1 MESLLKGSL
10 QGLNVYLVGMM
21 GVGKT
26 TVGELLAQ
34 ELGYQFFDTDTLITQ
49 VSKKSIS
56 DIFAEEGEEVFR
68 SIESRVLGEIS
79 SYTRLV
85 VATGGGI
92 VMARQNW
99 SYLQQGL
106 VIWLDAPISLLM
118 ERLQSDRTRPLL
130 QTPNPEQRLQ
140 EIFAQR
146 QVMYSQADLKI
157 SLNNQQTPAIITA
170 KIVELIPTILRKTN
184 DEINSKSP
192 ENLLN

>member
-10 QGLNVYLVGMM
+10 QGLNIYLVGMM

-34 ELGYQFFDTDTLITQ
+34 ELGYKFFDTDSLITQ
-49 VSKKSIS
+49 ISKKSIS

-68 SIESRVLGEIS
+68 SIESQVLGEIS

-92 VMARQNW
+92 VMAQQNW

-118 ERLQSDRTRPLL
+118 ERLQRDRSRPLL

-146 QVMYSQADLKI
+146 QVMYAQADLKI
-157 SLNNQQTPAIITA
+157 SLNELQTPAIITA
-170 KIVELIPTILRKTN
+170 KIIELIPTILRKTN
-184 DEINSKSP
+184 DKINSEFS

>member
-1 MESLLKGSL
+1 MESLLKSSL

-21 GVGKT
+21 GAGKT

-34 ELGYQFFDTDTLITQ
+34 ELGYKFFDTDTLITQ
-49 VSKKSIS
+49 ISKKSIS
-56 DIFAEEGEEVFR
+56 DIFAEEGEAVFR
-68 SIESRVLGEIS
+68 SIESQVLGEIS

-92 VMARQNW
+92 VTIRQNW

-106 VIWLDAPISLLM
+106 VVWLDAPISLLL

-130 QTPNPEQRLQ
+130 QTPNPAQRLQ

-146 QVMYSQADLKI
+146 QVMYAQADLKI
-157 SLNNQQTPAIITA
+157 SLNELQTPDIITT
-170 KIVELIPTILRKTN
+170 KIVELIPTVLRQP
-184 DEINSKSP
+184 NSNPP
-192 ENLLN
+192 ENNLN

>member
-10 QGLNVYLVGMM
+10 QGLTVYLVGMM

-118 ERLQSDRTRPLL
+118 ERLQSDQTRPLL

-140 EIFAQR
+140 EIFQQR
-146 QVMYSQADLKI
+146 QVMYAQADLKV
-157 SLNNQQTPAIITA
+157 SLTDAQTPDIITA
-170 KIVELIPTILRKTN
+170 KIVELIPTVLRKTN
-184 DEINSKSP
+184 DEINNKFP

>member
-10 QGLNVYLVGMM
+10 QGLTVYLVGMM

-106 VIWLDAPISLLM
+106 VIWLDAPTSLLM

-140 EIFAQR
+140 EIFQQR
-146 QVMYSQADLKI
+146 QVMYAQADLKI
-157 SLNNQQTPAIITA
+157 SLTDLQTQDIITA
-170 KIVELIPTILRKTN
+170 KIIELIPTVLRKTN

>member
-10 QGLNVYLVGMM
+10 QGLTVYLVGMM

-106 VIWLDAPISLLM
+106 VIWLDAPTSLLM

-140 EIFAQR
+140 EIFQQR
-146 QVMYSQADLKI
+146 QVMYAQADLKV
-157 SLNNQQTPAIITA
+157 SLTDAQTPDIITA
-170 KIVELIPTILRKTN
+170 KIVELIPTVLRKTN
-184 DEINSKSP
+184 DEINNKFP

>member
-10 QGLNVYLVGMM
+10 QGLTVYLVGMM

-140 EIFAQR
+140 EIFQQR
-146 QVMYSQADLKI
+146 QVMYAQADLKV
-157 SLNNQQTPAIITA
+157 SLTDAQTPDIITA
-170 KIVELIPTILRKTN
+170 KIVELIPTVLRKTN
-184 DEINSKSP
+184 DEINNKFP

>member
-1 MESLLKGSL
+1 MESLLKSSL

-21 GVGKT
+21 GAGKT

-34 ELGYQFFDTDTLITQ
+34 ELGYKFFDTDTLITQ
-49 VSKKSIS
+49 ISKKSIS
-56 DIFAEEGEEVFR
+56 DIFAEEGEAVFR
-68 SIESRVLGEIS
+68 SIESQVLGEIS

-92 VMARQNW
+92 VTIRQNW

-106 VIWLDAPISLLM
+106 VVWLDAPISLLL

-130 QTPNPEQRLQ
+130 QTPNPAQRLQ

-146 QVMYSQADLKI
+146 QVMYAQADLKI
-157 SLNNQQTPAIITA
+157 SLNELQTPAIITT
-170 KIVELIPTILRKTN
+170 KIVELIPTVLRQP
-184 DEINSKSP
+184 NSNPP
-192 ENLLN
+192 ENNLN

>member
-1 MESLLKGSL
+1 MESLLKSSL

-21 GVGKT
+21 GAGKT

-34 ELGYQFFDTDTLITQ
+34 ELGYKFFDTDTLITQ

-56 DIFAEEGEEVFR
+56 DIFAEEGEAVFR
-68 SIESRVLGEIS
+68 SIESQVLGEIS

-92 VMARQNW
+92 VTIRQNW

-106 VIWLDAPISLLM
+106 VVWLDAPISLLL

-130 QTPNPEQRLQ
+130 QTPNPAQRLQ

-146 QVMYSQADLKI
+146 QVMYAQADLKI
-157 SLNNQQTPAIITA
+157 SLNELQTPAIITT
-170 KIVELIPTILRKTN
+170 KIVELIPTVLRQP
-184 DEINSKSP
+184 NSNPPKN
-192 ENLLN
+192 NLN

>member
-1 MESLLKGSL
+1 MESLLKSSL

-21 GVGKT
+21 GAGKT

-34 ELGYQFFDTDTLITQ
+34 ELGYKFFDTDTLITQ
-49 VSKKSIS
+49 ISKKSIS
-56 DIFAEEGEEVFR
+56 DIFAEEGEAVFR
-68 SIESRVLGEIS
+68 SIESQVLGEIS

-92 VMARQNW
+92 VTIRQNW

-106 VIWLDAPISLLM
+106 VIWLDAPISLLL

-130 QTPNPEQRLQ
+130 QTPNPAQRLQ

-146 QVMYSQADLKI
+146 QVMYAQADLKI
-157 SLNNQQTPAIITA
+157 SLNELQTPAIITT
-170 KIVELIPTILRKTN
+170 KIVELIPTVLRQP
-184 DEINSKSP
+184 NSNPP
-192 ENLLN
+192 ENNLN

>member
-10 QGLNVYLVGMM
+10 QGLTVYLVGMM

-92 VMARQNW
+92 VMAQQNW

-146 QVMYSQADLKI
+146 QVMYAQADLKI
-157 SLNNQQTPAIITA
+157 SLNNLQTPAIITA
-170 KIVELIPTILRKTN
+170 KIVELIPTVLRKTN

>member
-10 QGLNVYLVGMM
+10 QGLNIYLVGMM

-68 SIESRVLGEIS
+68 SIESQVLGEIS

-106 VIWLDAPISLLM
+106 VIWLDAPISLLI

-146 QVMYSQADLKI
+146 QVMYAQADLKI
-157 SLNNQQTPAIITA
+157 SLNNLQTPAIITA
-170 KIVELIPTILRKTN
+170 KIVELIPTVLRKTN
-184 DEINSKSP
+184 DEINSAFP

>member
-10 QGLNVYLVGMM
+10 QGLTVYLVGMM

-140 EIFAQR
+140 EIFQQR
-146 QVMYSQADLKI
+146 QVMYAQADLKI
-157 SLNNQQTPAIITA
+157 SLTDLQTQDIITA
-170 KIVELIPTILRKTN
+170 KIIELIPTVLRKTN
-184 DEINSKSP
+184 DEINNKFP

>member
-1 MESLLKGSL
+1 MQSLL

-21 GVGKT
+21 GAGKT
-26 TVGELLAQ
+26 TVGEILAQ
-34 ELGYQFFDTDTLITQ
+34 ELGYKFFDTDTLITQ
-49 VSKKSIS
+49 ISKKSIN
-56 DIFAEEGEEVFR
+56 DIFAEEGEEAFR
-68 SIESRVLGEIS
+68 SIESQVLGEIS

-106 VIWLDAPISLLM
+106 VIWLDAPIPLIL

-130 QTPNPEQRLQ
+130 QTPNPAQRLQ
-140 EIFAQR
+140 EIFQQR

-157 SLNNQQTPAIITA
+157 ALDDLQTPALITTKII
-170 KIVELIPTILRKTN
+170 ELIPTALRKP
-184 DEINSKSP
+184 NSNSP
-192 ENLLN
+192 ENNLN